1 MYIIRIQQGGWTMLK
16 FQTVILLFA
25 VTLIAQPC
33 LALSGVPDLYTSEAF
48 TAFEGPGLASLL
60 VVPDGSGN
68 RFTEAHDEQG
78 NVVDAT
84 ITLFLR
90 DGAAVPIANYPF
102 EDLWLESIDGGLVF
116 CIGGTTADA
125 NTDAQG
131 VTQWVDPLFAGGFSH
146 GPVLVIISGSALGS
160 NPGLPL
166 RFNSPD
172 VNGDLRV
179 NLQDISIL
187 AVDFFTNY
195 NFRCDLNGDS
205 YLNLQDLSIFAEH
218 FGVQCP

>member
-1 MYIIRIQQGGWTMLK
+1 MLK
-16 FQTVILLFA
+16 FKTVILLFA

-33 LALSGVPDLYTSEAF
+33 LAISGVPDLYTSEAF
-48 TAFEGPGLASLL
+48 IAYDGPDVPSLL
-60 VVPDGSGN
+60 VTPDGSGN

-90 DGAAVPIANYPF
+90 DGAAIPIANYPF

-131 VTQWVDPLFAGGFSH
+131 VTQWVNPLLAGGFSH

-160 NPGLPL
+160 NPGLTL

-172 VNGDLRV
+172 INGDLRV

-187 AVDFFTNY
+187 AIDYFTNY

-205 YLNLQDLSIFAEH
+205 WLNLQDLPIFAQH
-218 FGVQCP
+218 IGAQCP

>member
-1 MYIIRIQQGGWTMLK
+1 MLK

-25 VTLIAQPC
+25 VTLIGQPC
-33 LALSGVPDLYTSEAF
+33 LAISGVPDLYTSEAF
-48 TAFEGPGLASLL
+48 IAYDGPGVPSLL
-60 VVPDGSGN
+60 VIPDGSGN

-90 DGAAVPIANYPF
+90 DGGGIPIANYPF
-102 EDLWLESIDGGLVF
+102 EDLWLESMDGGLVS
-116 CIGGTTADA
+116 CIGGTTADE
-125 NTDAQG
+125 NTDIQG
-131 VTQWVDPLFAGGFSH
+131 VTQWANPLFAGGFSH
-146 GPVLVIISGSALGS
+146 GPVLVFISGSALGS

-166 RFNSPD
+166 KFNSPD
-172 VNGDLRV
+172 VNGDLLV

-187 AVDFFTNY
+187 AADYFSSY

-205 YLNLQDLSIFAEH
+205 YLNLQDLPIFAEH
-218 FGVQCP
+218 IGAQCP